1 MTSSFEP
8 SAWDGLPS
16 SVISDCLDRFQ
27 VMDSA
32 IRSLTHQRMV
42 GPAFTVETMA
52 GENSTIHR
60 AVYNAPAGSVL
71 AIDADGY
78 DQRAVWGEILTVAAK
93 HGGIAG
99 VVIDGAVRD
108 IDAIRERSY
117 PVFARAVCAA
127 GPHKGWRGRIG
138 TTIQCGGVVVSPGD
152 ILVCDEDGVVV
163 VPREG
168 AEEIAA
174 VARERLALESSWIER
189 VDAGETTLEIVGDL
203 PGSEDKSRN

>member
-1 MTSSFEP
+1 
-8 SAWDGLPS
+8 
-16 SVISDCLDRFQ
+16 
-27 VMDSA
+27 
-32 IRSLTHQRMV
+32 
-42 GPAFTVETMA
+42 MA

-189 VDAGETTLEIVGDL
+189 VDAGRRHSRSLEICREAKTNRGTDPDAVGTLSTWCRGDIR
-203 PGSEDKSRN
+203 GFSV